1 MIFNPNNFFI
11 GVFCLSLYHKLNIM
25 NVVKFLDWIVA
36 MNFQHY
42 ETESF
47 PDYTPSGSSHFYLF
61 GSPERFT
68 SEELENIYTG
78 KMDDELRERWN
89 WALIDKKK

>member
-1 MIFNPNNFFI
+1 MK
-11 GVFCLSLYHKLNIM
+11 VTE
-25 NVVKFLDWIVA
+25 FLDWIVA

-47 PDYTPSGSSHFYLF
+47 PDYTPSGPSHFYLL

-68 SEELENIYTG
+68 SEELVEIYTN
-78 KMDDELRERWN
+78 KMKDELLERWN
-89 WALIDKKK
+89 WALTDKQK

>member
-1 MIFNPNNFFI
+1 MK
-11 GVFCLSLYHKLNIM
+11 VTE
-25 NVVKFLDWIVA
+25 FLDWIVA

-47 PDYTPSGSSHFYLF
+47 PDYTPSGPSHFYLL

-68 SEELENIYTG
+68 SEELVEIYTN
-78 KMDDELRERWN
+78 KMKDELLDRWN
-89 WALIDKKK
+89 WALTDKNK

>member
-1 MIFNPNNFFI
+1 M
-11 GVFCLSLYHKLNIM
+11 K
-25 NVVKFLDWIVA
+25 VVEFLDLIVA

-47 PDYTPSGSSHFYLF
+47 PDYTPSGSSHFYIL

-68 SEELENIYTG
+68 SEELVEIYTN
-78 KMDDELRERWN
+78 KMKDELLDRWN
-89 WALIDKKK
+89 WALTDKNK

>member
-1 MIFNPNNFFI
+1 M
-11 GVFCLSLYHKLNIM
+11 K
-25 NVVKFLDWIVA
+25 VVEFLDCIVA

-47 PDYTPSGSSHFYLF
+47 PDYTPSGSSHFYIL

-68 SEELENIYTG
+68 SEELVEIYTN
-78 KMDDELRERWN
+78 KMKDELLDRWN
-89 WALIDKKK
+89 WALTDKNK